1 MKTNKQPDLAFA
13 DVAPLDAA
21 EQDAMVRARRERDG
35 QMTDA
40 AETLERLRLEQV
52 EIEKKHAELAELGQK
67 QDVYQRAKRDVSQRL
82 ERALIALDKQSAD
95 YTKSL
100 EIIGETKQLLQQRMD
115 AVRAIDESGWDRSD
129 FEEALNRSFGI
140 VDDADAAYAR
150 GMAKVEATSWA
161 AAPAAPLAG
170 GVPSSAGPRVQSE
183 GVPRHFLFWLKAGFA
198 FTLPLAVIVLLLC
211 YVLLFLN
218 GYW

>member
-1 MKTNKQPDLAFA
+1 
-13 DVAPLDAA
+13 
-21 EQDAMVRARRERDG
+21 
-35 QMTDA
+35 
-40 AETLERLRLEQV
+40 
-52 EIEKKHAELAELGQK
+52 
-67 QDVYQRAKRDVSQRL
+67 
-82 ERALIALDKQSAD
+82 LDKQSAD

-198 FTLPLAVIVLLLC
+198 FTLSLAVIVLLLC